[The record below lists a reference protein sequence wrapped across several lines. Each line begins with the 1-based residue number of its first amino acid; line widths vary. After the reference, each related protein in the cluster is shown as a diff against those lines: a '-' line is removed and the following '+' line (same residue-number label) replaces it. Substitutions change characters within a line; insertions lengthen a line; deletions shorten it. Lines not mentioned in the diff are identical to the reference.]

1 MIGRVIARGSHSQ
14 DCSIVDILGDV
25 PVVGSGSPSES
36 AVSGRQ
42 HMTVFGRNVFLVG
55 QNFHTASALTD
66 RLYLWK
72 FQCHFANSMRATSEL
87 LSSQPVAL
95 LLSNTYLSD
104 GTGVAACCQLWHA
117 SRLPRSSA
125 CRSKIPAFGC
135 PPLTAGKSAWEHQP
149 LDHWNLGGP
158 SKNWLGACLPHPA

>member
-1 MIGRVIARGSHSQ
+1 MREFSSHDRPGDCPRVTFT
-14 DCSIVDILGDV
+14 DCTIVDILGDA
-25 PVVGSGSPSES
+25 PVVGSRPPSES

-125 CRSKIPAFGC
+125 CRSKMAAFGC

-149 LDHWNLGGP
+149 
-158 SKNWLGACLPHPA
+158 